1 MKRVMAT
8 SGIRSIL
15 CLSSEETEK
24 ILSDHGLFE
33 AKLEEIRRCPEE
45 AERGIYRLPWEEERY
60 IRMDSIPYEN
70 GTLGVIL
77 DVTED
82 MVEKHHIVYERDR
95 DFLTG
100 LYNRRAFTAG
110 LKES

>member
-1 MKRVMAT
+1 MC
-8 SGIRSIL
+8 IR
-15 CLSSEETEK
+15 
-24 ILSDHGLFE
+24 D
-33 AKLEEIRRCPEE
+33 RRCPEE

-82 MVEKHHIVYERDR
+82 MVEKHHIVSVSYTHLFDDIGSFSGIFYIANFSE
-95 DFLTG
+95 G
-100 LYNRRAFTAG
+100 C
-110 LKES
+110 